1 MVKKAL
7 KRKVED
13 AFDCFKEMSRRATR
27 EFTYSRE
34 AMSLRFQIT
43 DNNGQ
48 IYTIEDDRK
57 RKQ

>member
-27 EFTYSRE
+27 EFTYSSRE

-43 DNNGQ
+43 DNSGQ
-48 IYTIEDDRK
+48 IYTIEDARK
-57 RKQ
+57 RK